1 MAWYDFILDTGKQFF
16 KPQNLLN
23 SLGTA
28 GIMQLFG
35 GDSDDFKRNFLL
47 SNLSRS
53 SNPLSLSAK
62 DKKKAF
68 AKLSPKEKQE
78 YTNLGRSGTLKKED
92 FQTFKDLGVIK
103 PGAFNTY
110 EDYLQYFQM
119 QQAPSAGQDL
129 PDFTPTGEP
138 KLMYASMGGGYNQPS
153 QQIST
158 TSYKGF
164 SDPAGIL
171 SLPQSQATSGRSSP
185 DYEITPGPRGTH
197 MYYDPKSGEK
207 FILGKDDS
215 INMITEGTPPAPG
228 FGQGGFN
235 FNQGIGGLN
244 QGFFGPHLQ
253 NFDQIMMNKLLLEA
267 INPDYYKKRDFAAE
281 AEERD
286 KRLRREFRAESLDPM
301 MSGFARN
308 MRPRGYS
315 SGGITDLTD
324 GGESAGPGTGTSD
337 SIPALLSDGEF
348 VMTAEAVRNMGN
360 GSREKGT
367 RKMYDLMNSLERK
380 A

>member
-68 AKLSPKEKQE
+68 AQLTPQE
-78 YTNLGRSGTLKKED
+78 QQDYADLARSGNLRKED

-110 EDYLQYFQM
+110 EDYLQYFQSK
-119 QQAPSAGQDL
+119 QAPSAGESL
-129 PDFTPTGEP
+129 PDFTPPEGP
-138 KLMYASMGGGYNQPS
+138 RIMRASMGSGSSQPS

-171 SLPQSQATSGRSSP
+171 SLPKSQGTSRGSAP

-197 MYYDPKSGEK
+197 TYYDPKSGEK
-207 FILGKDDS
+207 FILGKDNS
-215 INMITEGTPPAPG
+215 INMITQGTPPAPG

-244 QGFFGPHLQ
+244 KGFFGPHLQ

-286 KRLRREFRAESLDPM
+286 KRLRREFRTESLDPM
-301 MSGFARN
+301 RSGFARN
-308 MRPRGYS
+308 LRPRGYK
-315 SGGITDLTD
+315 SGGITDLTN

-360 GSREKGT
+360 GSRQQGT
-367 RKMYDLMNSLERK
+367 RKMYDLMNNLERK